1 MRQELT
7 VTERVAAVRVWLAE
21 NVDRE
26 SLEFPDEDQ
35 TWDYITTTWV
45 TLSTDV
51 AEKVLCEAMKPIW
64 SKEQASG
71 VRIPGP
77 APRM

>member
-26 SLEFPDEDQ
+26 TLEFPDEDR
-35 TWDYITTTWV
+35 TWDYITTTWA
-45 TLSTDV
+45 TLSTDA

-64 SKEQASG
+64 TKEQAAS
-71 VRIPGP
+71 VDRPGP
-77 APRM
+77 APRI